1 VSTQPGLRERKKQQ
15 TRTAIATAAVELF
28 ASRGFEAVK
37 VAEIAVRANVSEATV
52 FNYFPTKEDLIYSR
66 LGDLRADLLE
76 SVRNRDRGQTI
87 SQAFRDFLFRQRPP
101 GQTPE
106 EQEALLTLTRIINDS
121 PSLLARE
128 REINSRNTRELA
140 TLIAHDVGAPA
151 GDITPWV
158 VANALMGVHQAL
170 IVLTREQVLAGV
182 PGPTIARRVREQA
195 SKAFAALEDGLAAY
209 PPRG

>member
-15 TRTAIATAAVELF
+15 TRAAIATAAIELF

-37 VAEIAVRANVSEATV
+37 VAEIAMRANVSEATV

-76 SVRNRDRGQTI
+76 SVRGRDRAQSI
-87 SQAFRDFLFRQRPP
+87 SEAFRDFLFGQRAP

-106 EQEALLTLTRIINDS
+106 ELETLVTLTRIIDNS

-140 TLIAHDVGAPA
+140 ALIARDVGAPA
-151 GDITPWV
+151 GDVGPWV

-170 IVLTREQVLAGV
+170 IVYTREQVLAGV
-182 PGPTIARRVREQA
+182 PGPTIAQRVRSQA
-195 SKAFAALEDGLAAY
+195 TKAFAALDDGLAAY
-209 PPRG
+209 PPRV

>member
-1 VSTQPGLRERKKQQ
+1 VSTQTGLRERKKQQ
-15 TRTAIATAAVELF
+15 TRAAIATAAVELF

-76 SVRNRDRGQTI
+76 SVRGRDRAQTI
-87 SQAFRDFLFRQRPP
+87 SEAFRDFLFRQRPP
-101 GQTPE
+101 GRTPE
-106 EQEALLTLTRIINDS
+106 EDESLLALTRIIYDS

-128 REINSRNTRELA
+128 REITSRNTRELA
-140 TLIAHDVGAPA
+140 ALIAEDVGAPPEDV
-151 GDITPWV
+151 GPWV

-170 IVLTREQVLAGV
+170 IVFTREQVLAGV
-182 PGPTIARRVREQA
+182 PGPTIAQRIRAQA
-195 SKAFAALEDGLAAY
+195 TKAFAALDAGLAAY